1 MKSRRKDKVQRPKG
15 PRIDATNDRAEALLY
30 DEAFAE
36 PLWRRPTP
44 L

>member
-1 MKSRRKDKVQRPKG
+1 MRLPRRTKIKRHPA
-15 PRIDATNDRAEALLY
+15 PRIDATNDRAEAVLFE
-30 DEAFAE
+30 EAFAE

>member
-1 MKSRRKDKVQRPKG
+1 MKLRRKSKAQRPKG
-15 PRIDATNDRAEALLY
+15 PRIDATNDRAEALLF

-36 PLWRRPTP
+36 ALWRRPTP